1 MCVETVEINKI
12 DVVLYMSKES
22 KERHRYSNFYHC
34 VAEWLREVSYRE
46 FQKHHNIDPVPPA
59 ISYKAYKA
67 GSFIK
72 CPLRWTQ
79 GAIEAMHEG
88 AESYM
93 ISLLEDANL
102 LAIHA
107 RRITVQPWDIQLVRR
122 IRGEQDWSYLGYDD

>member
-1 MCVETVEINKI
+1 MV
-12 DVVLYMSKES
+12 
-22 KERHRYSNFYHC
+22 
-34 VAEWLREVSYRE
+34 REVSYRE
-46 FQKHHNIDPVPPA
+46 FMKHHDDDPEPPR
-59 ISYKAYKA
+59 ISNKAYKA

-72 CPLRWTQ
+72 CPLHWTQ
-79 GAIEAMHEG
+79 GAIEAIHEG

-107 RRITVQPWDIQLVRR
+107 RRITVQPRDIQLAWH

>member
-1 MCVETVEINKI
+1 MV
-12 DVVLYMSKES
+12 
-22 KERHRYSNFYHC
+22 
-34 VAEWLREVSYRE
+34 REVSYRE
-46 FQKHHNIDPVPPA
+46 FQKHHRVDPEPPV

-79 GAIEAMHEG
+79 GAIEAIHEG

-107 RRITVQPWDIQLVRR
+107 RRITVQPQDIQLAQR
-122 IRGEQDWSYLGYDD
+122 IGGSTTGAIWDMMIKVTAFKLVG

>member
-1 MCVETVEINKI
+1 M
-12 DVVLYMSKES
+12 
-22 KERHRYSNFYHC
+22 
-34 VAEWLREVSYRE
+34 
-46 FQKHHNIDPVPPA
+46 KHLNDDPEPPR
-59 ISYKAYKA
+59 ISDKAYKA

-79 GAIEAMHEG
+79 GATKAIHEG

-107 RRITVQPWDIQLVRR
+107 RRITVQSRDIQLARR
-122 IRGEQDWSYLGYDD
+122 IGGRKSGAI

>member
-1 MCVETVEINKI
+1 M
-12 DVVLYMSKES
+12 
-22 KERHRYSNFYHC
+22 
-34 VAEWLREVSYRE
+34 
-46 FQKHHNIDPVPPA
+46 KHHDDDPEPPR
-59 ISYKAYKA
+59 ISNKAYKA

-72 CPLRWTQ
+72 CPLRWTR
-79 GAIEAMHEG
+79 GAIEAIHEG

-107 RRITVQPWDIQLVRR
+107 RRITVQPRDIQLARC

>member
-1 MCVETVEINKI
+1 M
-12 DVVLYMSKES
+12 
-22 KERHRYSNFYHC
+22 
-34 VAEWLREVSYRE
+34 
-46 FQKHHNIDPVPPA
+46 KHHDDDPEPPR
-59 ISYKAYKA
+59 ISNKAYKA

-79 GAIEAMHEG
+79 GAIEAIHEG

-107 RRITVQPWDIQLVRR
+107 RRITVQPRDIQLARR
-122 IRGEQDWSYLGYDD
+122 IEGSRTGAIWDMMIKVTIFKLVETGGVKSFSSENVL

>member
-1 MCVETVEINKI
+1 MKHYDDDPEPPRI
-12 DVVLYMSKES
+12 
-22 KERHRYSNFYHC
+22 SN
-34 VAEWLREVSYRE
+34 
-46 FQKHHNIDPVPPA
+46 
-59 ISYKAYKA
+59 KAYKA

-79 GAIEAMHEG
+79 GAIEAIHEG

-107 RRITVQPWDIQLVRR
+107 RRITVQPRDSWHDLSGGSRTGAIWDMMIKVTVFKMVETGGVKSFSSENVL
-122 IRGEQDWSYLGYDD
+122 

>member
-1 MCVETVEINKI
+1 MV
-12 DVVLYMSKES
+12 
-22 KERHRYSNFYHC
+22 
-34 VAEWLREVSYRE
+34 REVLYRE
-46 FQKHHNIDPVPPA
+46 FMKHHDDDPEPPT
-59 ISYKAYKA
+59 ISNKAYKA

-72 CPLRWTQ
+72 YPLRWTW
-79 GAIEAMHEG
+79 GAIEAIHEG

-107 RRITVQPWDIQLVRR
+107 RRITVQPRDIQLARR

>member
-1 MCVETVEINKI
+1 M
-12 DVVLYMSKES
+12 
-22 KERHRYSNFYHC
+22 
-34 VAEWLREVSYRE
+34 
-46 FQKHHNIDPVPPA
+46 KHHDDDPEPPR
-59 ISYKAYKA
+59 ISNKAYKA

-72 CPLRWTQ
+72 CPLCWTR
-79 GAIEAMHEG
+79 GAIEAIREG

-107 RRITVQPWDIQLVRR
+107 RRITVQPRDIQLARR